1 MATVTETYIVE
12 QNEGDTDFP
21 SAAKA
26 RQAAELASGAV
37 ISNTLTPIVDPAEV
51 VAGKTK
57 YNIVRVFKSAEDR
70 VRIANDNDAD
80 AVLQAYLV
88 SSAYRKINRVIS

>member
-1 MATVTETYIVE
+1 MAIVTETYIIE
-12 QNEGDTDFP
+12 QNEGDAEFP

-26 RQAAELASGAV
+26 RLASEMSSGA
-37 ISNTLTPIVDPAEV
+37 ILSFTKTPIVDGPDL

-57 YNIVRVFKSAEDR
+57 HNIVRVFKSEEDR
-70 VRIANDNDAD
+70 VRIANDNLAD

-88 SSAYRKINRVIS
+88 SSAYRKINRVLS